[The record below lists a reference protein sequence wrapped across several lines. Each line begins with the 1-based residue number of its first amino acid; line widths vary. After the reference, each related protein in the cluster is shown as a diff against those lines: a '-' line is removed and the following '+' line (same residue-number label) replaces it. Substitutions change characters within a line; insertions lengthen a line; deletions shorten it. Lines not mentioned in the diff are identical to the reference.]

1 MVFPIL
7 PIFANNLMIFFCK
20 ALTNV
25 GAFVLEDIMNN
36 VGDGVL
42 QDVTRVIIETEE
54 ENPIAIATITADK
67 VIVAEGYRVRLTPNY
82 DD

>member
-1 MVFPIL
+1 MIRFYR
-7 PIFANNLMIFFCK
+7 NLSTHKRGCFCI
-20 ALTNV
+20 
-25 GAFVLEDIMNN
+25 GGYMNN

-42 QDVTRVIIETEE
+42 QDVTRVVIETEE
-54 ENPIAIATITADK
+54 ENPITIATITADK

>member
-1 MVFPIL
+1 
-7 PIFANNLMIFFCK
+7 
-20 ALTNV
+20 
-25 GAFVLEDIMNN
+25 MNN

-67 VIVAEGYRVRLTPNY
+67 VIVAEGYRVRFTPNY

>member
-1 MVFPIL
+1 M
-7 PIFANNLMIFFCK
+7 
-20 ALTNV
+20 

-54 ENPIAIATITADK
+54 ENPIAIAAITADK

>member
-1 MVFPIL
+1 M
-7 PIFANNLMIFFCK
+7 
-20 ALTNV
+20 

-42 QDVTRVIIETEE
+42 QDVTHVIVETEE
-54 ENPIAIATITADK
+54 KIPIAIATITSDK
-67 VIVAEGYRVRLTPNY
+67 IVVAEGYRVRLTPNY

>member
-1 MVFPIL
+1 M
-7 PIFANNLMIFFCK
+7 
-20 ALTNV
+20 

-42 QDVTRVIIETEE
+42 QDVTHVIVETEE
-54 ENPIAIATITADK
+54 ENPVAIATITSDK
-67 VIVAEGYRVRLTPNY
+67 IIVAKGYRVRLTPNY

>member
-1 MVFPIL
+1 
-7 PIFANNLMIFFCK
+7 
-20 ALTNV
+20 
-25 GAFVLEDIMNN
+25 MNN

-42 QDVTRVIIETEE
+42 QDITRVVIETEE
-54 ENPIAIATITADK
+54 ENPITIATITADK

>member
-1 MVFPIL
+1 M
-7 PIFANNLMIFFCK
+7 
-20 ALTNV
+20 

-42 QDVTRVIIETEE
+42 QDVTRVVIETEE
-54 ENPIAIATITADK
+54 ESPITIATITVDK
-67 VIVAEGYRVRLTPNY
+67 VVVAEGYRVRLTPNY

>member
-1 MVFPIL
+1 M
-7 PIFANNLMIFFCK
+7 
-20 ALTNV
+20 

-67 VIVAEGYRVRLTPNY
+67 VIVAEGYRARLTPNY

>member
-1 MVFPIL
+1 M
-7 PIFANNLMIFFCK
+7 CK

-42 QDVTRVIIETEE
+42 QDVTHVIVETEE
-54 ENPIAIATITADK
+54 KNPIAIATITSDK
-67 VIVAEGYRVRLTPNY
+67 IVVAEGYRVRLTPNY

>member
-1 MVFPIL
+1 M
-7 PIFANNLMIFFCK
+7 
-20 ALTNV
+20 

-54 ENPIAIATITADK
+54 ESPITIATITADK

>member
-1 MVFPIL
+1 M
-7 PIFANNLMIFFCK
+7 
-20 ALTNV
+20 

-54 ENPIAIATITADK
+54 ENPITIATITADK

>member
-1 MVFPIL
+1 M
-7 PIFANNLMIFFCK
+7 NQ

-54 ENPIAIATITADK
+54 ENPITIATITADK

>member
-1 MVFPIL
+1 
-7 PIFANNLMIFFCK
+7 
-20 ALTNV
+20 
-25 GAFVLEDIMNN
+25 MNN

-54 ENPIAIATITADK
+54 ENPIAIAAITADK